1 MRALFADTFFW
12 TALAD
17 SRDQW
22 HDVVRQ
28 YDASLENVALVTT
41 DEVLVEFATQL
52 GVRDRMLREIACDWV
67 RAILA
72 DPAIEVVAQSRTSF
86 LAGLE
91 LYESRPDKLYSL
103 TDCVSMTT
111 MRERGISEVLTFDH
125 HFAQEGFRVVF
136 RS

>member
-1 MRALFADTFFW
+1 MRKVFADTFFW

-72 DPAIEVVAQSRTSF
+72 DPAIEVVAVEDAAAPGPAEASAALRDAF
-86 LAGLE
+86 AGGL
-91 LYESRPDKLYSL
+91 
-103 TDCVSMTT
+103 
-111 MRERGISEVLTFDH
+111 
-125 HFAQEGFRVVF
+125 
-136 RS
+136 